1 MGRTHALSGAAVWL
15 AGAPPAAELLGQPL
29 STAETLA
36 GGLLCSGAAL
46 LPDLDST
53 SSSAARSLP
62 PASWAAAKLLG
73 TIAGGHRH
81 ATHSLAF
88 VVVVFAGLTAVLA
101 TPAAAPVTI
110 VVSWLCVGLALRA
123 LGPAPLRGA
132 SLADLSVAG
141 VAAGLVALGRHTI
154 DSTGWWPAA
163 VAAGCAVHIAGDL
176 LTSGGVPLLWPLPHR
191 QALPLISRTGGA
203 LEHLT
208 AVGLMVAVGWLGV
221 GVVQ

>member
-46 LPDLDST
+46 LPDLDSS

-88 VVVVFAGLTAVLA
+88 VAVVFAGLTAALA

-123 LGPAPLRGA
+123 LGPTPLRGA

-141 VAAGLVALGRHTI
+141 VAAGLVALGWHTI
-154 DSTGWWPAA
+154 DSTGWWP
-163 VAAGCAVHIAGDL
+163 VAITVGCAIHIAGDL
-176 LTSGGVPLLWPLPHR
+176 LTSGGVRLLWPLPHR
-191 QALPLISRTGGA
+191 QALPVISRTGGP
-203 LEHLT
+203 LEHVASSVLLVI
-208 AVGLMVAVGWLGV
+208 VGGLALDI
-221 GVVQ
+221 VQ